1 MEDPRNVRRHGRWAL
16 ARRFGVGAVAGVC
29 IFSPSVTRAESSQP
43 NSFPEIHGQAVD
55 KTTQGRIPGVFIV
68 GFWAG
73 PDATPLQYSQTL
85 RVVETSSDADG
96 RFMVPASE
104 RMDPEVPVGR
114 SSPGLLCFKPGYEP
128 VWLGGGG
135 TVLVGQPVKVRLH
148 KSDRAPGAQ
157 SEMVSGLLASLAW
170 LAASRDGQP
179 PSAIFAAV
187 EAEWIR
193 LQGELALSE
202 REGTTP
208 RARFAWLV
216 EEFRR
221 ANRERV
227 KP

>member
-1 MEDPRNVRRHGRWAL
+1 
-16 ARRFGVGAVAGVC
+16 
-29 IFSPSVTRAESSQP
+29 VTRAESSQA

-55 KTTQGRIPGVFIV
+55 NATQGRIPGVFIV
-68 GFWAG
+68 AFWTG

-104 RMDPEVPVGR
+104 RMDLEVSVSR

-135 TVLVGQPVKVRLH
+135 TVLVGQPVTVRLR
-148 KSDRAPGAQ
+148 KSDRGPGAQ
-157 SEMVSGLLASLAW
+157 SEMVSGLLAPLAW

-179 PSAIFAAV
+179 PSAIFAEV
-187 EAEWIR
+187 EAEWAR
-193 LQGELALSE
+193 LQRELMPSE

-208 RARFAWLV
+208 RARFAWMV
-216 EEFRR
+216 KEFRR
-221 ANRERV
+221 VNREGA